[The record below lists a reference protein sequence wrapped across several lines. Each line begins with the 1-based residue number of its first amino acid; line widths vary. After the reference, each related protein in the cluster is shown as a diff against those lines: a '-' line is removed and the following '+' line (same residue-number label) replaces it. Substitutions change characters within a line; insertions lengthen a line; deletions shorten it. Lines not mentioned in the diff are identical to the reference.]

1 MPIQSA
7 FRSLAKLAVLFLA
20 VILAASACDLRAGSP
35 LAAPGAVGATPTP
48 FQPGEDPSDPL
59 LTEALQ
65 SPPAATFTPYPTRL
79 TRASDL
85 VPAQIAPQVPVP
97 EAEIA
102 PSTNPLTGLPFPDPA
117 LAERRPIAIK
127 IANSPD
133 YIRPQSG
140 LSLADVA
147 YEYYIEWG
155 DTRFIAV
162 FYSNDAKMVGPVRS
176 GRFFDEHILRMYHA
190 FLVYKY
196 SDPREKQYFYS
207 SDFAPFLTVPGNT
220 ACPPFYVGKYVR
232 DNYNNVFFDTTRF
245 AACLA
250 QRTDVDNARQNIRSG
265 FFSDE
270 PQPSQLSGQRIYTD
284 YSVYSYNYWDYDAA
298 THRYFRFQEAND
310 MVKFKPRAYAAMT
323 DALTS
328 LPITAEN
335 VVVIFAPH
343 TFANQF
349 EEEDQ
354 VYRIDPVDTGKAF
367 VFRDGQAY
375 PALWYR
381 IDIDQ
386 PLLLTDEAGVPIYLR
401 PGRTFYEVIGE
412 SSSHMQDGADW
423 HFTFRTP

>member
-1 MPIQSA
+1 MSPM
-7 FRSLAKLAVLFLA
+7 RSRWRLLILLVL
-20 VILAASACDLRAGSP
+20 LAATACDLP
-35 LAAPGAVGATPTP
+35 AAPAAAGGAGTPTPTP
-48 FQPGEDPSDPL
+48 FQPGQEGSEPSFSQPDPG
-59 LTEALQ
+59 Q
-65 SPPAATFTPYPTRL
+65 PAATFTPYPTRL
-79 TRASDL
+79 ARASDL
-85 VPAQIAPQVPVP
+85 LPAQVVSGAETAP
-97 EAEIA
+97 A
-102 PSTNPLTGLPFPDPA
+102 PANPLTGLPFPDPA
-117 LAERRPIAIK
+117 LAQRRPIAIK

-162 FYSNDAKMVGPVRS
+162 FYSNDAEMVGPVRS

-196 SDPREKQYFYS
+196 SDPREKVYFYG
-207 SDFAPFLTVPGNT
+207 SDFAPFLTVPGFT
-220 ACPPFYVGKYVR
+220 SCPPFFVGKYAR
-232 DNYNNVFFDTTRF
+232 DNYNNVFFNTTKF

-250 QRTDVDNARQNIRSG
+250 ARTDVDNARQNLRSG

-270 PQPSQLSGQRIYTD
+270 PQPALLSGQRIYTD
-284 YSVYSYNYWDYDAA
+284 YSAYSYNYWEYDAA

-310 MVKFKPRAYAAMT
+310 LVKQKPRSYAPLN
-323 DALTS
+323 DALTG

-335 VVVIFAPH
+335 VVVIYAPH

-349 EEEDQ
+349 EEEDE
-354 VYRIDPVDTGKAF
+354 VYRIDPVSSGQAF
-367 VFRDGQAY
+367 VFRDGLAY
-375 PALWYR
+375 PAQWYR

-401 PGRTFYEVIGE
+401 PGKTFYQVIGE
-412 SSSHMQDGADW
+412 SSTQTLDGTDW